1 LLTKIIWLTILNGR
15 KPLITNNMMSSMNPF
30 YASWSFMNGFEEEKY
45 LEMAFGITIC
55 HLVAGFLSRR
65 FKDEYVPL

>member
-1 LLTKIIWLTILNGR
+1 LLTKIIWLIILIGR

-30 YASWSFMNGFEEEKY
+30 YASWSFMKEEKY

-65 FKDEYVPL
+65 FEDEYVPL